1 MKKFGGGMGKFHP
14 AARIA
19 RPASPMKIKPPQ
31 QARIRVPQGNTGSGD
46 PQPFLSNVGK
56 I

>member
-1 MKKFGGGMGKFHP
+1 VKFGGGNKFHP
-14 AARIA
+14 AAHIA
-19 RPASPMKIKPPQ
+19 RPPKPMKVKAPQ

-46 PQPFLSNVGK
+46 PQPFLPDVGK